1 MQIIYLQDIF
11 LCNLQVELHTD
22 LEAKLPWKVIDMVDK
37 SEYKYYPN
45 KCAGYIESVSDEIN
59 ESE

>member
-1 MQIIYLQDIF
+1 M
-11 LCNLQVELHTD
+11 ELHTD